1 MSPERRAAELASVY
15 PDLDGERLRSLADT
29 IRQAEVDLLREL
41 ADALDESTGNVHDA
55 MFAALKRMEAERSR

>member
-1 MSPERRAAELASVY
+1 MTPEKRAAALASVY

-41 ADALDESTGNVHDA
+41 ADALDDSTGNVHE
-55 MFAALKRMEAERSR
+55 ALFSVLKSMEAERSR